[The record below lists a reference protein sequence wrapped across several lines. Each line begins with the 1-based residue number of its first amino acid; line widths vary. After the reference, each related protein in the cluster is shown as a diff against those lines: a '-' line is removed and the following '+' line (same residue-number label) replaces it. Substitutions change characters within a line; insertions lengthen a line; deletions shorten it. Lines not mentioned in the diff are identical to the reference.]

1 MAMVCL
7 TDFEEYAK
15 EHLPKATWD
24 YYAAGAD
31 ECCTRDDN
39 LLAYKRT
46 YSTCSMEEIVEAA
59 PNGYRWFQL
68 YVYRNRK
75 VSEQIVHRVEALG
88 YKALENNS
96 PEEYG
101 IPANTLDPSIS
112 WKDIYWLQSLTC
124 LPIVIKGIL
133 TKEDAELAVEHGVQ
147 GIIVSNHG
155 GRQLDGG
162 PATNSSAPPDAAG
175 CVRQRHPD
183 YSPWHRDQFPSTE
196 AVNTCYIT
204 STYSTCSM
212 EEIVEAAPNGYRW
225 FQLYVYRN
233 RKVSEQI
240 VHRVEALGYKALV
253 LTVDV
258 PYTGKRRNDL
268 RNQFRLPPHLKVK
281 NFDGVFEE
289 NNGPEEYGI
298 PANTLDPSI
307 SWKDIYWLQSLTRL
321 PIVIKGILTKEDAEL
336 AVEHGV
342 QGIIVSNHGGRQL
355 DGGPATIDAL
365 AEIVDTV
372 QGRIEVYLDGGVRTG
387 SDVLKAI
394 AVGAKC
400 VFIGRPVVWGLA
412 YKGFDQFRSD
422 ETLCD
427 VVLVS
432 GEGSESFPVHRVLM
446 ASSSDYFKAMFT
458 GGMKEQ
464 ELKTIKLQGLSC
476 VGLKNIIDFIY
487 TAKVAL
493 NMDNLQDTLEAA
505 SFLQIMPV
513 LDFCKELLIS
523 EVTTDN
529 CVEVGRISSVYHLTE
544 VSSFINEFV
553 LKNFSVL
560 LKEGQYL
567 QLSEDSMAHALAS
580 DNLKNCTEMELFKH
594 TCDWLKH
601 DESRKAHTY
610 KLMKNIR
617 FPLMTPSELL
627 QISNEADFLRADA
640 ACVNLLLE
648 ASNYQMMPY
657 MQPIMQTE
665 RTHIRSDAN
674 HLVTLGGV
682 LRQQLVVSKE
692 LRLFDEDTK
701 NWKALKPMDVP
712 RYQHGI
718 AVIGNFLYIVGGQ
731 SNYDTKGK
739 TAVDSVYRYDP
750 RFNRWLQVASLNEK
764 RTFFHLSALK
774 GKLYAVGGRNT
785 TGEIVVSKEL
795 RLFDEDTKNWKA
807 LKPMDVPR
815 YQHGI
820 AVIGNFLY
828 IVGGQSNYDTK
839 GKTAVDSV
847 YRYDPRFNRWLQ
859 VASLNEKRTFFH
871 LSALKGKLYA
881 VGGRNTT
888 GEIASVE
895 CYNLRNNEW
904 TCVAPISEPHYGHAG
919 TVHGE
924 LMYISGGIT
933 HDTFQKQLTCYDPD
947 TNTWSRKADMSTLR
961 GLHCMCTIE
970 DRLYVIGG
978 NHFRGT
984 NDYDDVLSCEY
995 YCPGTD
1001 QWTAIAPM
1009 LSGQSDVGVAVF
1021 KSKIYVIGGY
1031 SWNSRCMVEI
1041 VQCYDPEKDEWEK
1054 VFDVLEPL
1062 GGIRACSLIVHP
1074 PEDTVES
1081 QTQEYPVSTKS

>member
-1 MAMVCL
+1 MA
-7 TDFEEYAK
+7 EEDKLSWVSRRRTSAVSK
-15 EHLPKATWD
+15 PQARKSNRGTRFFSSDAHGS
-24 YYAAGAD
+24 AA
-31 ECCTRDDN
+31 
-39 LLAYKRT
+39 L
-46 YSTCSMEEIVEAA
+46 
-59 PNGYRWFQL
+59 
-68 YVYRNRK
+68 
-75 VSEQIVHRVEALG
+75 
-88 YKALENNS
+88 
-96 PEEYG
+96 
-101 IPANTLDPSIS
+101 
-112 WKDIYWLQSLTC
+112 
-124 LPIVIKGIL
+124 
-133 TKEDAELAVEHGVQ
+133 
-147 GIIVSNHG
+147 
-155 GRQLDGG
+155 
-162 PATNSSAPPDAAG
+162 
-175 CVRQRHPD
+175 
-183 YSPWHRDQFPSTE
+183 
-196 AVNTCYIT
+196 
-204 STYSTCSM
+204 
-212 EEIVEAAPNGYRW
+212 
-225 FQLYVYRN
+225 
-233 RKVSEQI
+233 
-240 VHRVEALGYKALV
+240 
-253 LTVDV
+253 
-258 PYTGKRRNDL
+258 
-268 RNQFRLPPHLKVK
+268 
-281 NFDGVFEE
+281 
-289 NNGPEEYGI
+289 
-298 PANTLDPSI
+298 
-307 SWKDIYWLQSLTRL
+307 
-321 PIVIKGILTKEDAEL
+321 
-336 AVEHGV
+336 
-342 QGIIVSNHGGRQL
+342 
-355 DGGPATIDAL
+355 
-365 AEIVDTV
+365 
-372 QGRIEVYLDGGVRTG
+372 
-387 SDVLKAI
+387 
-394 AVGAKC
+394 
-400 VFIGRPVVWGLA
+400 
-412 YKGFDQFRSD
+412 KGFDQFRAD
-422 ETLCD
+422 GTLCD

-464 ELKTIKLQGLSC
+464 ELKTIKLQGLSR

-505 SFLQIMPV
+505 NFLQIIPV
-513 LDFCKELLIS
+513 LDFCKELLTS
-523 EVTTDN
+523 EITTDN
-529 CVEVGRISSVYHLTE
+529 CVEVGRIASDYHLTE

-553 LKNFSVL
+553 LRNFSVL
-560 LKEGQYL
+560 LKEGHYL

-580 DNLKNCTEMELFKH
+580 DSLKNCTEMELFKH
-594 TCDWLKH
+594 TCDWLKY

-617 FPLMTPSELL
+617 FPLMTPSDLL
-627 QISNEADFLRADA
+627 QISNEADFLRVDA

-665 RTHIRSDAN
+665 RTRIRSDAN

-701 NWKALKPMDVP
+701 NWKAL
-712 RYQHGI
+712 
-718 AVIGNFLYIVGGQ
+718 
-731 SNYDTKGK
+731 T
-739 TAVDSVYRYDP
+739 
-750 RFNRWLQVASLNEK
+750 
-764 RTFFHLSALK
+764 
-774 GKLYAVGGRNT
+774 
-785 TGEIVVSKEL
+785 
-795 RLFDEDTKNWKA
+795 
-807 LKPMDVPR
+807 PMDVPR

-895 CYNLRNNEW
+895 CYNLRTNEW

-1074 PEDTVES
+1074 PEGTVES
-1081 QTQEYPVSTKS
+1081 QTQECPLSTKS